1 MMDVEPKVVVE
12 IKSEGNFENIQYKV
26 SGKKTVKTNRLRK
39 PQWIVYMEG
48 IGLKEKAKKT
58 LQFCV
63 RNEGMLLPFPG
74 EKKQK
79 SRKDAHFQIKIS
91 VLK

>member
-1 MMDVEPKVVVE
+1 
-12 IKSEGNFENIQYKV
+12 
-26 SGKKTVKTNRLRK
+26 
-39 PQWIVYMEG
+39 MEG